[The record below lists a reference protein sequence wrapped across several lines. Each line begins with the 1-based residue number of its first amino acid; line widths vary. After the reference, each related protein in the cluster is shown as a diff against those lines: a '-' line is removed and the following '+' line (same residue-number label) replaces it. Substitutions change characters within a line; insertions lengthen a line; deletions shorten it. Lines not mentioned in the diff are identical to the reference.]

1 MRKLLIQKKM
11 AIKKKIL
18 SFPNYMSN
26 DELRHNKKRIQ
37 NKITN
42 IEDNHTYLQQNNIFQ
57 NSKEN
62 FVLDY
67 IQELKRLKD
76 IENNETNISSNLLNK
91 KVFEKT
97 LNNKKFFSLSHNR
110 KELENS
116 NKDTPSNLFD
126 FIHPYEYQFSHKKA
140 KIKDNSERKN
150 TSEKSVKY
158 LLLKNY
164 NVKSKKINNIFK
176 KKCNANIFEKKNNNN
191 NRIFN
196 LNKNNTN
203 NININTSTSINYLLD
218 KNFSSDINSSKT
230 INNFNRKSSKELLKK
245 FNKNIL
251 SDEKKNNE
259 NENSDI
265 FKLEINECNDQNKSN
280 IDAISLNKFNTELNI
295 NKNRMNDTE
304 DFNINNTVSLS
315 LPPNS
320 PTHFLNREIQDTDD
334 NKDHF
339 LLKKNLLSETKR
351 FRANTGKK
359 KNFFISAANQVNRNS
374 NYSSYRN
381 RRILSTENSIKM
393 GRKKKIELMKEID
406 SIDEELKN
414 IQKDLFIKQDEEISE
429 KFEKFKKKSKN
440 DNIVTNILLESGRI
454 KIISTM
460 ELFKKMNQK
469 SFISELNRQYVT
481 CKKGK
486 YDTSIKKRF
495 LEKLKKVDLM
505 EKKEALQRDLAY
517 KQNYDIRRGVNKLI
531 EKELSK
537 ERIDFEKK
545 TIKMKKLNANFIERF
560 IKSMNKY
567 KINKN
572 K

>member
-1 MRKLLIQKKM
+1 MKRSIIQKKM
-11 AIKKKIL
+11 AIKKKLL

-57 NSKEN
+57 DSKEN

-67 IQELKRLKD
+67 IQELKRLKQV
-76 IENNETNISSNLLNK
+76 ENNKTNISSNLLNK
-91 KVFEKT
+91 KVIEETIK
-97 LNNKKFFSLSHNR
+97 NKRFFSLSHNR

-116 NKDTPSNLFD
+116 NKDTPSHLFD
-126 FIHPYEYQFSHKKA
+126 FIHPYEYQFSHKKV

-150 TSEKSVKY
+150 TSEKSIKY
-158 LLLKNY
+158 LLLKNH
-164 NVKSKKINNIFK
+164 NGKNQKIKNIFK
-176 KKCNANIFEKKNNNN
+176 KKFSPNIFEKKNNNN
-191 NRIFN
+191 KIFT
-196 LNKNNTN
+196 LSKNNNN
-203 NININTSTSINYLLD
+203 NINITTSTSINYLLE
-218 KNFSSDINSSKT
+218 KNFSSNFNSSKT

-245 FNKNIL
+245 INKNIV
-251 SDEKKNNE
+251 SDEKRNNE

-265 FKLEINECNDQNKSN
+265 FKMEINEDNDENKSN
-280 IDAISLNKFNTELNI
+280 IDVISLNKFNTEANI
-295 NKNRMNDTE
+295 NKNRMNDTQ
-304 DFNINNTVSLS
+304 DFNINNTVVSLS

-320 PTHFLNREIQDTDD
+320 PSHFHYREIQDNDD
-334 NKDHF
+334 NNEH
-339 LLKKNLLSETKR
+339 LLLNKNLFSETFR
-351 FRANTGKK
+351 LRANTGKK
-359 KNFFISAANQVNRNS
+359 RNFFISADNQVNRNS
-374 NYSSYRN
+374 TYSSNRN

-393 GRKKKIELMKEID
+393 RRKKKIELMKEIT

-414 IQKDLFIKQDEEISE
+414 IQKELFTKQDEEISE
-429 KFEKFKKKSKN
+429 KFENFKKRTKK
-440 DNIVTNILLESGRI
+440 DNIVTSILLESGRV

-469 SFISELNRQYVT
+469 SFISELNRQYFT

-517 KQNYDIRRGVNKLI
+517 KKNYDIRRGVNKLI
-531 EKELSK
+531 EKDLSK
-537 ERIDFEKK
+537 ERVDFDKK
-545 TIKMKKLNANFIERF
+545 TIKMKKLNANFIESF

-567 KINKN
+567 KIKN
-572 K
+572 NI